1 MENSSEVKAVIFDM
15 DGVLQ
20 DSETISD
27 VTWEIAAQE
36 FHIKNWFDTVTECRG
51 CNKADTITILK
62 KHYGD
67 DFEAESFLERTRELF
82 HKVEESQGIP
92 LMYYAKE
99 ILDYLKPKYKLAL
112 ASSTRGESVRRQMKA
127 AGLIDFFESL
137 TTGDMVSH
145 SKPEPEIYLKA
156 AESIGIKPEN
166 CIAVEDSP
174 NGVKSACAAGLR
186 VIMVPDKIQPDE
198 NLKKACWKICKNLEE
213 VKNLI

>member
-1 MENSSEVKAVIFDM
+1 MPDNIKAVIFDM

-27 VTWEIAAQE
+27 ITWEMAAKERGFELNYDVLQA
-36 FHIKNWFDTVTECRG
+36 CRG
-51 CNKADTITILK
+51 CNRHDIELKLK
-62 KHYGD
+62 KFYGQ
-67 DFEAESFLERTRELF
+67 DFDSHAFLERTSQLF
-82 HKVEESQGIP
+82 HEIENTKGIP
-92 LMYYAKE
+92 LMHYAKE
-99 ILDYLKPKYKLAL
+99 ILEYLKPKYKLAL

-127 AGLIDFFESL
+127 GALIDFFESL
-137 TTGDMVSH
+137 TTGDMVKH

-174 NGVKSACAAGLR
+174 NGIKSAYAAGMR

-198 NLKKACWKICKNLEE
+198 SLKKLCWKICNSLEE
-213 VKNLI
+213 VKALL

>member
-1 MENSSEVKAVIFDM
+1 MADEIKAVIFDM

-27 VTWEIAAQE
+27 ITWEMTAKERGFELNYDVLQS
-36 FHIKNWFDTVTECRG
+36 CRG
-51 CNKADTITILK
+51 CNRHDIELKLKAF
-62 KHYGD
+62 YGQ
-67 DFEAESFLERTRELF
+67 DFDSPAFLERTSLLF
-82 HKVEESQGIP
+82 HEIENTKGIP
-92 LMYYAKE
+92 LMHYAKE
-99 ILDYLKPKYKLAL
+99 ILEYLKPKYKLAL

-127 AGLIDFFESL
+127 GGLIDFFESL
-137 TTGDMVSH
+137 TTGDMVKH

-174 NGVKSACAAGLR
+174 NGIKSAYAAGMR

-198 NLKKACWKICKNLEE
+198 SLKKLCWKICNSLEE
-213 VKNLI
+213 VKALL

>member
-1 MENSSEVKAVIFDM
+1 MAGEIKAVIFDM

-27 VTWEIAAQE
+27 ITWEMAAKEWGFELNYDALQA
-36 FHIKNWFDTVTECRG
+36 CRG
-51 CNKADTITILK
+51 SNRHDIELK
-62 KHYGD
+62 LKEFYGQ
-67 DFEAESFLERTRELF
+67 DFDSHAFLERTSQLF
-82 HKVEESQGIP
+82 HEIENTKGIP
-92 LMYYAKE
+92 LMHYAKE
-99 ILDYLKPKYKLAL
+99 ILEYLKPKYKLAL

-127 AGLIDFFESL
+127 GGLIDFFETL
-137 TTGDMVSH
+137 TTGDMVKH

-174 NGVKSACAAGLR
+174 NGIKSAYAAGMR

-198 NLKKACWKICKNLEE
+198 SLKKLCWKICKSLEE
-213 VKNLI
+213 VKAVL